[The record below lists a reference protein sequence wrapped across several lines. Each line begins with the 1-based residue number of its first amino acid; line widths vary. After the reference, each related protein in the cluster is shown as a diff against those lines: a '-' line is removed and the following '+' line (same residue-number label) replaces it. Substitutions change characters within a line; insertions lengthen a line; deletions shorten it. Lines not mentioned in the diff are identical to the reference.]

1 MRARYGVSV
10 VILKSDSLSA
20 TAIAMRCDKLDHVM
34 TALDCI
40 SIANWTYASFALS
53 QPYANGLV
61 QECSDSI
68 VNTLV
73 EFL

>member
-20 TAIAMRCDKLDHVM
+20 TAIAMRCDKLDVM

-61 QECSDSI
+61 QDCSDSI